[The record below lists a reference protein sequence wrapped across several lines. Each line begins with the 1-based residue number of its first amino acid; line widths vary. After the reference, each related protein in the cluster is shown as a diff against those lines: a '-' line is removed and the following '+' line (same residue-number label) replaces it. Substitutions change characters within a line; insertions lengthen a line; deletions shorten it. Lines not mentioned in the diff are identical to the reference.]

1 MANLALGKVPLEKDV
16 WKNPEAATDGNTTN
30 YGNRNNEGYAAAN
43 WPCQYTIDLDNE
55 KKIESIRILLFD
67 NLGKPNYPIA
77 DRKYTFSVSLSPD
90 GDNYYTVYSNKD
102 QEGGLGW
109 YAFVFNNETHAR
121 FVRIEG
127 HSNSKNTGFHIVQ
140 FEIHDERPTPIKDR
154 HVQEI
159 HVRTAIPSE
168 NKLRELINANIAQ
181 KAGELE
187 ELKNL
192 VNDLNKA
199 QAGFES
205 SLSKIDFFK
214 ETKDF
219 TDEASRNRARARNW
233 LWASGVAFVIFLI
246 LLLYFLFSDGLTYR
260 VLERVHSHQY
270 VEPYGGFVLGSYYVT
285 KAILLSVL
293 LFVFTWFLKNYRA
306 EKHNYVINKHKAM
319 SLLSVTGVLTMDQL
333 KEIDKTGVLL
343 KALEIVY
350 MHQGSGFSGEQS
362 SDPPN
367 VVTTLLHQIPKSS

>member
-1 MANLALGKVPLEKDV
+1 MANLALGKVPLEKEV

-30 YGNRNNEGYAAAN
+30 YGNRNNEGYAEAS
-43 WPCQYTIDLDNE
+43 WPCQYTLDLDSE
-55 KKIESIRILLFD
+55 KKVASVRILLFD
-67 NLGKPNYPIA
+67 NLGKPNHPIA
-77 DRKYTFSVSLSPD
+77 DRKYTFSLSLSPD
-90 GDNYYTVYSNKD
+90 GDNYYTVYSNRD

-109 YAFVFNNETHAR
+109 YAFVFNNETFAR

-127 HSNSKNTGFHIVQ
+127 HNNSKNAGFHIVQ
-140 FEIHDERPTPIKDR
+140 FEIHDERPAPIQNR
-154 HVQEI
+154 NVQEI
-159 HVRTAIPSE
+159 HIRTAIPSE

-187 ELKNL
+187 KLNSL

-199 QAGFES
+199 KTGFES

-219 TDEASRNRARARNW
+219 TEEAYSNHTRARNW
-233 LWASGVAFVIFLI
+233 LWASGGVFVIFLG
-246 LLLYFLFSDGLTYR
+246 LLLYFLFCDELPYR
-260 VLERVHSHQY
+260 VLEKVNAHEY
-270 VEPYGGFVLGSYYVT
+270 AKPYAGFMLGSYYVT

-319 SLLSVTGVLTMDQL
+319 SLLSVTGVLTMEQL

-350 MHQGSGFSGEQS
+350 MHQGSGFSGEHS